1 MNVIKDNKVD
11 ELDLEILKILSID
24 SRKNKSTIAEDLKR
38 SPNTI
43 IKHVKDLEE
52 AGIIKNYGI
61 QIDYE
66 KLGYEIIAIIE
77 ITVSKGKMFEVE
89 EKIAQNPN
97 VYGVYDLT
105 GTYDALILARFKTRS
120 ELSKMIKE
128 DIHASPFV
136 ERTNTHIVLNIIK
149 EKSSLAELITK
160 EDENKKLLE
169 INQIK
174 SEL

>member
-1 MNVIKDNKVD
+1 MNVIKDDNVD

-43 IKHVKDLEE
+43 IKHIKDLEE

-105 GTYDALILARFKTRS
+105 GTYDALILARFKTRDD
-120 ELSKMIKE
+120 LSKMIKE
-128 DIHASPFV
+128 IHISPYV
-136 ERTNTHIVLNIIK
+136 ESTNTHIVLNVIK
-149 EKSSLAELITK
+149 EKNSFA
-160 EDENKKLLE
+160 KLLKKE
-169 INQIK
+169 
-174 SEL
+174 EV